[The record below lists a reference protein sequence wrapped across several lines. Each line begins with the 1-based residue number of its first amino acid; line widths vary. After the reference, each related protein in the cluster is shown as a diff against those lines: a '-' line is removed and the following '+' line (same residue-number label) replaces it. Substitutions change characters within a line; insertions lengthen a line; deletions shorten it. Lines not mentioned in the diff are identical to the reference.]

1 MTLSYGLGEPLGR
14 EHLDGGTARE
24 EGSDEVGR
32 GAQGGLKITIVGGDG
47 ELAGAWGF
55 NVLDALD

>member
-1 MTLSYGLGEPLGR
+1 MTLPYGLGEPLGR

-32 GAQGGLKITIVGGDG
+32 GAQGG
-47 ELAGAWGF
+47 F
-55 NVLDALD
+55 NVLDALDRLDGLEILDILGGESV

>member
-1 MTLSYGLGEPLGR
+1 MTLPYGLGEPLGR

-32 GAQGGLKITIVGGDG
+32 RAQGELKVGVVGGGG
-47 ELAGAWGF
+47 ELAGF
-55 NVLDALD
+55 NALDRLD